1 MRKDVAKAA
10 AHMKKYL
17 LLYSILAIIIG
28 IILGYNYHNFF
39 ESNRSLVKNLIISL
53 AILTIYP
60 SMIQLKLERIGRAAR
75 EVKAIALSMF
85 YIFVLSPIL
94 AIIFSTAIP
103 DKDVAIGF
111 VVSNVVPASSAS
123 IGYVLLVD
131 GDIELATVLAV
142 FSLFGS
148 LITVPSYLNVYSSVT
163 SASVPLGKIMKA
175 LVYTLVIPFVL
186 GQVTRYLAI
195 RHTVKKKRNEYLLN
209 RRGRTSLTQE
219 LEKDLKSFE
228 MKVVKELERS
238 IKPHLSLAT
247 MVSMLV
253 LICVLAASKAF
264 MMINSPQIALMVI
277 GLQAV
282 MLFTIL
288 GLVTVSDR
296 LIRMSYDDHEAIAFI
311 SATKN
316 QSVAAAI
323 AVMALGPGAALVPA
337 LVPVIQAPVA
347 IAYVNLSDLVRRM
360 FEHAK

>member
-1 MRKDVAKAA
+1 MGKGVAKVS

-28 IILGYNYHNFF
+28 VILGYKYHVFLKA
-39 ESNRSLVKNLIISL
+39 NRNLVKNVIISL

-60 SMIQLKLERIGRAAR
+60 SMIQLKLERIGSAAKK
-75 EVKAIALSMF
+75 VKALVLSMF

-94 AIIFSTAIP
+94 AMVFSTAIP
-103 DKDVAIGF
+103 NADVAMGF

-148 LITVPSYLNVYSSVT
+148 LIAVPGYLNIYSSVT
-163 SASVPLGKIMKA
+163 SASVPLGKIMGA
-175 LVYTLVIPFVL
+175 LVYTLVIPFIL
-186 GQVTRYLAI
+186 GQATRYLAI
-195 RHTVKKKRNEYLLN
+195 KYRIRKKREDYLLN
-209 RRGRTSLTQE
+209 KENKATLTQE
-219 LEKDLKSFE
+219 LEADIEPF
-228 MKVVKELERS
+228 KVEIVKELERS

-247 MVSMLV
+247 MASMLV

-264 MMINSPQIALMVI
+264 MMINSPHIAFMVI
-277 GLQAV
+277 GLQAI

-296 LIRMSYDDHEAIAFI
+296 LLRMSYSEHEAIAFI

-337 LVPVIQAPVA
+337 LVPAIQAPVA
-347 IAYVNLSDLVRRM
+347 IAYVNLSEYVRKFFRNV
-360 FEHAK
+360 